1 VALDEQAGPVRPY
14 DDIPGVM
21 LARRDSVALIT
32 IDRPDARNALTLD
45 SQARLIQLWK
55 RLQTDDEI
63 RALVITGAHD
73 PSSPPERQ
81 SFCVGTDMKELADV
95 SGRSTEYVSALDE
108 GFPSLCALE
117 ARTPSIAAVNGYC
130 IGGGMTL
137 MLATDLRVAA
147 TSATFGL
154 PEVRL
159 GMIPANGA
167 IPRMVNSLPHAAA
180 MQLLLLPQR
189 MDAKRAYELGL
200 INAVVPHEEVLSTAL
215 EWAAHIASL
224 PATAV
229 RAVMDF
235 VSRSRR
241 LSPTDAAR
249 LESIVLETLRQEA
262 GVIAGPPST
271 RLA

>member
-1 VALDEQAGPVRPY
+1 VAPDAQVGPARPF
-14 DDIPGVM
+14 DDIPGVT
-21 LARRDSVALIT
+21 LARSDSIALIT
-32 IDRPDARNALTLD
+32 IDRPQARNALTLD
-45 SQARLIQLWK
+45 SQVRLIQLWK
-55 RLQTDDEI
+55 NLQTDDEV
-63 RALVITGAHD
+63 RAVVITGADD

-81 SFCVGTDMKELADV
+81 SFCVGTDMKELADI
-95 SGRSTEYVSALDE
+95 SGRPTEYVSALDE

-137 MLATDLRVAA
+137 MLATDLRTAA
-147 TSATFGL
+147 PSATFGL
-154 PEVRL
+154 PEVPL

-167 IPRMVNSLPHAAA
+167 IPRMMSALPRAAG

-189 MDAKRAYELGL
+189 MDAARALELGL
-200 INAVVPHEEVLSTAL
+200 INAVVPHGQVLSTAL

-229 RAVMDF
+229 RAAMDF
-235 VSRSRR
+235 ASRSRR
-241 LSPTDAAR
+241 LAPADAAR

-262 GVIAGPPST
+262 AVIAGPPSA
-271 RLA
+271 RPA